1 MEEPMKKIR
10 IEKVVVNIGVG
21 SSGEKLSK
29 AMQILEMI
37 TGQKPVPRKAKR
49 TIKEFKI
56 KKGENIAC
64 IVTLRKE
71 KAKNF
76 LYNALAAIGNKVE
89 ARWFDDKGNMS
100 FGIKECIQIPG
111 VKYDPNLGIFGMDVC
126 VSLSRPGYRVKLRRR
141 KRSKIGRNHLVSR
154 EEAMNF
160 FRKEFNVEIIGE

>member
-76 LYNALAAIGNKVE
+76 LYNALAAIGNKVK

>member
-1 MEEPMKKIR
+1 MRKVR

-21 SSGEKLSK
+21 SSGEKLNK
-29 AMQILEMI
+29 AMQVLEMI
-37 TGQKPVPRKAKR
+37 TGQKPAPRKAKK

-76 LYNALAAIGNKVE
+76 LSKALLAIGNKIK
-89 ARWFDDKGNMS
+89 AGWFDDRGNMS
-100 FGIKECIQIPG
+100 FGIREHIQIPG
-111 VKYDPNLGIFGMDVC
+111 TKYDPELGIFGMNIC
-126 VSLSRPGYRVKLRRR
+126 VLLSRPGYRVKLRRR

-154 EEAMNF
+154 TEAMNF